1 MRDEDFA
8 YFISKFGEATNRV
21 DVPSE
26 DIEKW
31 RRQLPGQLLRYWNDE
46 GWCGYANG
54 LFWTVDPDD
63 YEDIVDEWLADTPLE
78 QIDSFHVIARSAF
91 GTLYLWGEKTGDCVI
106 IASNIN
112 SIIFLNSSLKR
123 EMDDPDFDTRVF
135 FSNKSPAQCDIKDE
149 TGEPLFKRAL
159 AKLGPL
165 EPNEVY
171 GFEPAIVLGGKMQL
185 DNLVKLDLDVHLT
198 ILRQLATPT
207 LPFSHV
213 DVDKLINP

>member
-8 YFISKFGEATNRV
+8 YFISKFGEATSRV
-21 DVPSE
+21 DVPSD

-31 RRQLPGQLLRYWNDE
+31 RKHLPGQLLRYWNDE

-78 QIDSFHVIARSAF
+78 QLDSFHVIARSAF
-91 GTLYLWGEKTGDCVI
+91 GNLYLWGEKTGDCVI

-112 SIIFLNSSLKR
+112 SIIFLNSNLKN
-123 EMDDPDFDTRVF
+123 EMDDPDFDARVF

-149 TGEPLFKRAL
+149 DGEPLFERAL
-159 AKLGPL
+159 SSQTK
-165 EPNEVY
+165 
-171 GFEPAIVLGGKMQL
+171 FIVNAVPKPFIKESTSLS
-185 DNLVKLDLDVHLT
+185 NS
-198 ILRQLATPT
+198 
-207 LPFSHV
+207 LPFSPAKRRQKYLACFHRISMRFSSG
-213 DVDKLINP
+213 L